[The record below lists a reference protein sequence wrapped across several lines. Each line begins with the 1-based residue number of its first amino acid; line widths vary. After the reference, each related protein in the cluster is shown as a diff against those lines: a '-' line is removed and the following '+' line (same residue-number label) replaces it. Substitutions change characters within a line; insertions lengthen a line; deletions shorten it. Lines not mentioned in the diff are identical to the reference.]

1 MKLKN
6 LLLASI
12 LALVFATACQLKM
25 PKLPGNAS
33 QASELA
39 SAANLLD
46 VKCSDNENQ
55 IIPFDELTREEIN
68 CFRDDPK
75 SLVLYTALK
84 EQHLEAFRPLFAKSF
99 PDMKVVW
106 LGDSTGNI
114 TRRLIDEKDM
124 PVADVVWGVAASSLL
139 LADAEGVIEA
149 HTPANLSRVNPLMR
163 DELDPPHW
171 VGIHAFATTL
181 CINPREMQR
190 LNLPTPLSWQDLR
203 NPIYR
208 NPETGAGY
216 LVMPNPG
223 KSGTG
228 YAMVSGWIQ
237 IYGEEEAWALMDE
250 LHPNMREYTSSG
262 RAPCNLVADGVYPLG
277 LSFVSAATDKRREG
291 FPVISL
297 LPEEGVGWDVEANAK
312 VLKPDTKELANDFL
326 DWAISDGVMYIDAQF
341 FPLTSVKPAIPPS
354 LPLGYPRNLSDY
366 LIPQNFSWRTANYK
380 RITDEWLKRYRDQSG
395 PSSPQLELPAQD
407 SADEAGMQ

>member
-6 LLLASI
+6 LLFASI
-12 LALVFATACQLKM
+12 LMLVFSTACQIKM
-25 PKLPGNAS
+25 PKLPGSAS
-33 QASELA
+33 QATDLA
-39 SAANLLD
+39 SAANLPGK
-46 VKCSDNENQ
+46 KCSDNENQ
-55 IIPFDELTREEIN
+55 LIPFDDLTREEIN
-68 CFRDDPK
+68 CFRDDPNT
-75 SLVLYTALK
+75 LILYTALK
-84 EQHLEAFRPLFAKSF
+84 EQHLEAFRPFFAESF

-114 TRRLIDEKDM
+114 TRRLIEEKDM

-139 LADAEGVIEA
+139 IADAEGVIEP
-149 HTPANLSRVNPLMR
+149 HIPANLDRVNPLMR

-203 NPIYR
+203 NPVYS
-208 NPETGAGY
+208 NPETGEGY
-216 LVMPNPG
+216 LVMPNPS

-237 IYGEEEAWALMDE
+237 TYGEEEAWALMDD
-250 LHPNMREYTSSG
+250 LHMNIREYTNSG

-277 LSFVSAATDKRREG
+277 LSFVSAATDKRKEG
-291 FPVISL
+291 NPVIAT
-297 LPEEGVGWDVEANAK
+297 LPVEGVGWDVEANAK
-312 VLKPDTKELANDFL
+312 ALKADTKEIANDFL
-326 DWAISDGVMYIDAQF
+326 DWAISDGAMYIDAQF

-354 LPLGYPRNLSDY
+354 LPDGYPRNVSDY
-366 LIPQNFSWRTANYK
+366 LIPQNFSWRTANYE
-380 RITDEWLKRYRDQSG
+380 RITAEWLKRYRHESG
-395 PSSPQLELPAQD
+395 SVSPQLEAPPLSGDDGSGIQ
-407 SADEAGMQ
+407 